1 MSMRRQQGMRLDE
14 RIVLYLQIARLYHLA
29 RLNEIWFRL
38 NEPIVSAFVERW
50 RQEMH
55 TFHMSFKECTITLQD
70 VAYQLGLPIDRH
82 HVSGCLTDFE
92 TYIEGGRLAW
102 ATFGEL
108 PNGADEAT
116 VRRYVWSYMMLLETQ
131 LFGDK
136 SGTRIHFR
144 WLSYIARIEDMGGYS

>member
-55 TFHMSFKECTITLQD
+55 D

-102 ATFGEL
+102 AWFEEL
-108 PNGADEAT
+108 LG
-116 VRRYVWSYMMLLETQ
+116 VLLPANC
-131 LFGDK
+131 
-136 SGTRIHFR
+136 IHKF
-144 WLSYIARIEDMGGYS
+144 AVKYSWFP

>member
-1 MSMRRQQGMRLDE
+1 MGDNPDQLYRLDGVTHIAGVINEEPYRCIMSMRRQQGMRLDE

-102 ATFGEL
+102 AWFEEL
-108 PNGADEAT
+108 LG
-116 VRRYVWSYMMLLETQ
+116 VLLPANC
-131 LFGDK
+131 
-136 SGTRIHFR
+136 IHKF
-144 WLSYIARIEDMGGYS
+144 AVKYSWFP

>member
-1 MSMRRQQGMRLDE
+1 MRRQQGMRLDE

-102 ATFGEL
+102 AWFEEL
-108 PNGADEAT
+108 LG
-116 VRRYVWSYMMLLETQ
+116 VLLPANCIHKFA